1 MEKSLVKDLKISWH
15 EATLRIQAAK
25 KQVGF
30 SIKGV
35 MSVEEKECV
44 LQKAKSIDSSELKGL
59 KKKAT
64 SSTKKAQ
71 EMMQQDMQKFKEKK
85 VEQRLQQYDTKRQA
99 ELTAFAEQ
107 FYKDLNY
114 KEVKEMS
121 LEEKEEIFQ
130 RAKALTSS
138 ELTKGLKKGPSSKK
152 AQQMMQQD
160 MQTKGASTMN
170 TQQKMEQDR
179 QKFKEKKA
187 EQQKQQRYAERQ
199 AEEVAMA
206 GIMYRS
212 SMAKIMGNGEAI
224 VPINRDEYRVEKRY
238 WLELERIHK
247 KYNNLFI
254 AKPESG
260 AALGKME
267 EELHRH
273 SKRLR
278 DMEQRYKLY
287 CEDQEEWEEQRRK
300 EKLSIWKK

>member
-1 MEKSLVKDLKISWH
+1 
-15 EATLRIQAAK
+15 
-25 KQVGF
+25 
-30 SIKGV
+30 
-35 MSVEEKECV
+35 
-44 LQKAKSIDSSELKGL
+44 
-59 KKKAT
+59 
-64 SSTKKAQ
+64 
-71 EMMQQDMQKFKEKK
+71 
-85 VEQRLQQYDTKRQA
+85 
-99 ELTAFAEQ
+99 
-107 FYKDLNY
+107 
-114 KEVKEMS
+114 MS